1 LKKLERFDIIFYYIN
16 INQGNMEDRRKSK
29 RFKIDEIE
37 DTILKCSI
45 IMDEKELVF
54 KPINFSSAGISF
66 KADKTTADS
75 INNSS
80 SFKFQ
85 FLLNEK
91 TIINALGKVVWKT
104 HIGSSDE
111 DYYSM
116 GFHLFISDQ
125 TALKTLDSFLNN
137 LK

>member
-1 LKKLERFDIIFYYIN
+1 
-16 INQGNMEDRRKSK
+16 MEDRRKSK

-125 TALKTLDSFLNN
+125 TALKTLDRFLNN